1 MKDISSKKPFEK
13 TYQLP
18 YLLGVFLGL
27 NAVSDAAVMVDGANC
42 VMVKADLI
50 AGNHDLFSTLLSET
64 GRHRILCTM
73 STPVNP
79 PKNPEKK
86 TAAMLNSVAGSGQ
99 FGAVLLTGLPYCWL
113 AGMDYEGIARSV
125 VSGCPVAAIPAKS
138 IDSDWLDGYDMML
151 EALARALPAKKTGKR
166 AKNKVAL
173 VGYMFDRNEGDH
185 RANLKELTRL
195 LKVSGLEV
203 VSIWPSGG
211 TVADLARVSEASLIV
226 SLPYGRKT
234 ARTLAHKYGAKLL
247 ETGLPMGL
255 KGTSAWLTS
264 VRGAAGLPAGLPAA
278 VREEERE
285 AARAIAPALRIL
297 LHKRLMFAGDP
308 YLYSAFASF
317 ASELCLSVPLV
328 FLGSSRRH
336 IGAGAASGTVLFT
349 PSTEEAKAAREALSR
364 YQKPDLAV
372 VNSFSLTEDFAEGL
386 PFVEFGFPSY
396 GHHCLLDEPFLCY
409 SGALSLVSR
418 MLNSLQSQSKA
429 GSWGSERF

>member
-86 TAAMLNSVAGSGQ
+86 MAAMLNSVAGSGQ

-125 VSGCPVAAIPAKS
+125 VSGSPVAAIPAKS

-151 EALARALPAKKTGKR
+151 EALARALPAKKPGKR

-173 VGYMFDRNEGDH
+173 VGYMFDRNESDH
-185 RANLKELTRL
+185 KANLKELTRL
-195 LKVSGLEV
+195 LKISGLEV

-211 TVADLARVSEASLIV
+211 SVAELARVSEASLIV
-226 SLPYGRKT
+226 SLPYGRKA
-234 ARTLAHKYGAKLL
+234 ARTLAAKYGAGLV
-247 ETGLPMGL
+247 ETGLPLGL
-255 KGTSAWLTS
+255 KGTSAWLSS
-264 VRGAAGLPAGLPAA
+264 VRRAAGLPGNLPPAIL
-278 VREEERE
+278 EEERE
-285 AARAIAPALRIL
+285 AAAAIAPALRIL

-308 YLYSAFASF
+308 YLYSAFSSF
-317 ASELCLSVPLV
+317 AGEFCMSLPLV

-336 IGAGAASGTVLFT
+336 TGAGAAAGTMLFT
-349 PSTEEAKAAREALSR
+349 PSTEEAKAARAALSR
-364 YQKPDLAV
+364 YQVPDLAV
-372 VNSFSLTEDFAEGL
+372 VNSFSLTEGFAEGL

-396 GHHCLLDEPFLCY
+396 GHHCLIDEPFFGY
-409 SGALSLVSR
+409 TGARSLVSR
-418 MLNSLQSQSKA
+418 LLNSLQTQSKA
-429 GSWGSERF
+429 GSWGSDRS

>member
-1 MKDISSKKPFEK
+1 MKDISSNKPFEK

-50 AGNHDLFSTLLSET
+50 AGNHDLFSTLLSES

-86 TAAMLNSVAGSGQ
+86 MAAMLNSVAGSGQ

-125 VSGCPVAAIPAKS
+125 VSGAPVAAIPAKS

-151 EALARALPAKKTGKR
+151 EALARALPAKRPGKR

-173 VGYMFDRNEGDH
+173 VGYMFDRNECDH

-195 LKVSGLEV
+195 LKASGLEV

-211 TVADLARVSEASLIV
+211 SVAELARAAEASLIV
-226 SLPYGRKT
+226 SLPYGRKA
-234 ARTLAHKYGAKLL
+234 ARTLADKYGAKLL

-255 KGTSAWLTS
+255 KGTSAWLAS
-264 VRGAAGLPAGLPAA
+264 VRRAAGLPGNLPAE
-278 VREEERE
+278 VMEEERE
-285 AARAIAPALRIL
+285 AAGIIAPALRIL

-317 ASELCLSVPLV
+317 AAELCISLPLV
-328 FLGSSRRH
+328 FLGSSRRPL
-336 IGAGAASGTVLFT
+336 GAGAASGTVLFT
-349 PSTEEAKAAREALSR
+349 PSTEEAKAARAVLSR
-364 YQKPDLAV
+364 YQVPDLAV
-372 VNSFSLTEDFAEGL
+372 VNSFSLTEGFAEGL

-396 GHHCLLDEPFLCY
+396 GHHCLIDEPFFGF
-409 SGALSLVSR
+409 SGARSLVSR
-418 MLNSLQSQSKA
+418 LLNSLQAQSKA
-429 GSWGSERF
+429 GSWGSDRS